1 MANKRKFGRVAPG
14 TLVKA
19 GLLGVVG
26 IGIGGLILKVE
37 AGEALADRRD
47 QPPAFAQSDDTVFR
61 RAAVELVTGAR
72 RLTPTRIAQIKG
84 AASRHPLAAE
94 PFSLLGADAMARG
107 DTRRGEALLIE
118 ARRRN
123 PRDRLARLS
132 LLEFYLKTNQIK
144 AATTELTV
152 LTRLVSRAGDLV
164 VPLLAQLAENG
175 SSRAAVAAALR
186 GDPLLDA
193 VLDRL
198 TETHA
203 APAVVLDLAK
213 GRKPAAPGGYPP
225 AWQAAVVNDMIAAGD
240 GLQARAL
247 WAKFNN
253 VPASAEGA
261 VFNPKFQRLGAT
273 PPFNW
278 DLTSNSLGAAEIK
291 RRGGLMVE
299 YYGRDSGDL
308 AKQTLLLTPG
318 AYELRITLEGNAD
331 GQGSRLVWKLGCVG
345 GKTALLEI
353 PMKGIKYSP
362 KTLLAAF
369 NVPSGCGA
377 QVLSLEGV
385 AQEFPT
391 NQSLEVSEVRIDKAG
406 TKK

>member
-1 MANKRKFGRVAPG
+1 MVARIAPR

-19 GLLGVVG
+19 GLLAAAGLG
-26 IGIGGLILKVE
+26 IGALLLKIE
-37 AGEALADRRD
+37 AGEAFADRRD

-61 RAAVELVTGAR
+61 SAAIELVTGSR
-72 RLTPTRIAQIKG
+72 RLTPARVAQIKA

-107 DTRRGEALLIE
+107 DTRRGEMLLIE

-132 LLEFYLKTNQIK
+132 LLEFYLKTNQIT

-152 LTRLVSRAGDLV
+152 LTRLVNRAGDLV
-164 VPLLAQLAENG
+164 VPLLAQLAENAG
-175 SSRAAVAAALR
+175 ARSAVAAALR

-213 GRKPAAPGGYPP
+213 GRQPDTPGMRAP
-225 AWQAAVVNDMIAAGD
+225 AWQAAVVNEMIAAGD

-253 VPASAEGA
+253 VPATAGGG
-261 VFNPKFQRLGAT
+261 VFNPKFQRMAAT

-278 DLTSNSLGAAEIK
+278 DLTSSSLGAAEIK

-308 AKQTLLLTPG
+308 ATQTLLLAPG
-318 AYELRITLEGNAD
+318 TYELRVTLEGNAD
-331 GQGSRLVWKLGCVG
+331 GQGSRLGWKLDCVG
-345 GKTALLEI
+345 GKTPLLEI
-353 PMKGIKYSP
+353 PLKGIKYAP
-362 KTLLAAF
+362 KTLLATF
-369 NVPSGCGA
+369 TVPAGCAA
-377 QVLSLEGV
+377 QTLSLEGV

-406 TKK
+406 TRK